1 MRHLGSIV
9 LAIVFAPLI
18 YILAGVG
25 QVKFVAGTAGASTDW
40 AAVGIGIGA
49 LVVAALLYSVLV
61 MTRISP
67 LGPIIAA
74 ALLIAV
80 ELWAVFDQAGLVD
93 KLGASTLGVHGAQE
107 APLSGLALFI
117 AVPLIVTIVS
127 PRRWRGTDKPVT
139 VYGSTTSIYG
149 TPGSAAPTYAPL
161 QTSADTA
168 ADSTADSDA
177 EETAE
182 ETAEDRADESAD
194 ATVAADSTAAEK
206 SGGESADKD

>member
-80 ELWAVFDQAGLVD
+80 ELWAVFDRAGLAD

-127 PRRWRGTDKPVT
+127 PRRWRGTDKPAT

-168 ADSTADSDA
+168 ADSTDDTKADSDA
-177 EETAE
+177 EQAE
-182 ETAEDRADESAD
+182 EKSDESAD
-194 ATVAADSTAAEK
+194 ATVAADSSVAAK
-206 SGGESADKD
+206 SGDESADKD

>member
-67 LGPIIAA
+67 LGPII
-74 ALLIAV
+74 
-80 ELWAVFDQAGLVD
+80 
-93 KLGASTLGVHGAQE
+93 
-107 APLSGLALFI
+107 
-117 AVPLIVTIVS
+117 
-127 PRRWRGTDKPVT
+127 
-139 VYGSTTSIYG
+139 
-149 TPGSAAPTYAPL
+149 
-161 QTSADTA
+161 
-168 ADSTADSDA
+168 STAPP
-177 EETAE
+177 EKPERVETRKKLFSVKV
-182 ETAEDRADESAD
+182 D
-194 ATVAADSTAAEK
+194 
-206 SGGESADKD
+206 G